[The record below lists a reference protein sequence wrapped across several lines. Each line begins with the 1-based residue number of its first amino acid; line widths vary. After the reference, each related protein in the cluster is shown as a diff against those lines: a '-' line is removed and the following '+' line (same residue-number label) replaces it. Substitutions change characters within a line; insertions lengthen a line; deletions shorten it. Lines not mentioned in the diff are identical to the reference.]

1 MKLRLRIDILLRYL
15 IPISLFYLA
24 IPYLIF
30 VVGWLKWYLAL
41 FYFLLIILSLFVCIR
56 QTECTYKNGLEEL
69 SHIYFD
75 GKILLIMVI
84 MGTLLLGISGIG
96 GFGYQDTDWLKHNA
110 ILKDLIEKPWPVIYQ
125 LDGVKLPLVYYIAFY
140 LPAALFGKFG
150 GWFFANQ
157 ILFVWSLIGLNLAIL
172 WFIVL
177 IRRAS
182 PGVLLLFIMFSGLDV
197 IGEWLIT
204 PRVAALRPEYLSY
217 LNWGHI
223 EPWAIGWQYSS
234 NTTLLFWVPHQALAG
249 WIATGILLYCILY
262 SRIKAYIILIV
273 GLTILWSPFVMIGL
287 LPYLF
292 IECLL
297 GSGPLTKRLSQYISL
312 PNLCGLG
319 LIALIGFY
327 YSSKL
332 VMAAPFSVVN
342 IPHGFSLS
350 FVPDNESKAIG
361 AILIVIFCLLEFGLY
376 SIIIIGS
383 QKDWNTESKVVFY
396 TTIACLLLLPLY
408 RIGEANDF
416 VMRAS
421 IPALFVL
428 TIFLGRIL
436 NSQSLPRFKRIIL
449 VIFILIGSVTV
460 LIELHRHILGI
471 YNAGTLENI
480 PQISQVKGI
489 DEWGFTTNKEETILV
504 QYVGN
509 PQAPFFEFMAR
520 KP

>member
-1 MKLRLRIDILLRYL
+1 MNLRLRFDILIRFL
-15 IPISLFYLA
+15 IPISLLYLA
-24 IPYLIF
+24 LPYLIF
-30 VVGWLKWYLAL
+30 VVGWLRWYLAL
-41 FYFLLIILSLFVCIR
+41 FYVILIILSLYVCIQKAESYYR
-56 QTECTYKNGLEEL
+56 QGLDKPDQ
-69 SHIYFD
+69 IYFD
-75 GKILLIMVI
+75 GKILILII
-84 MGTLLLGISGIG
+84 IIGTLLLGISGVG
-96 GFGYQDTDWLKHNA
+96 GLGYQDTDWIKHNA

-125 LDGVKLPLVYYIAFY
+125 LDGIKLPLVYYIAFY

-150 GWFFANQ
+150 GWFLANQ
-157 ILFVWSLIGLNLAIL
+157 ILFVWSLIGLILAIL
-172 WFIVL
+172 WFIVF

-182 PGVLLLFIMFSGLDV
+182 PGVLLLFIIFSGLDF

-204 PRVAALRPEYLSY
+204 PRVVALKPEYLSY

-223 EPWAIGWQYSS
+223 ESWAIGWQYSS

-262 SRIKAYIILIV
+262 SRIKTYSIFIV

-292 IECLL
+292 MECIL
-297 GSGPLTKRLSQYISL
+297 GSGPLSRRLSQYISL

-319 LIALIGFY
+319 LLAIIGFY
-327 YSSKL
+327 YSSKFIM
-332 VMAAPFSVVN
+332 VAPSSGVN

-376 SIIIIGS
+376 SIFIIGS
-383 QKDWNTESKVVFY
+383 KKEWNRGSKVVFY
-396 TTIACLLLLPLY
+396 TTLTCLSLIPLY
-408 RIGEANDF
+408 KIGGANDF

-428 TIFLGRIL
+428 AIFLGRTL
-436 NSQSLPRFKRIIL
+436 YSQSLNRFKRILLIVL
-449 VIFILIGSVTV
+449 ILIGSITV
-460 LIELHRHILGI
+460 FIEFRRHVLGI
-471 YNAGTLENI
+471 YNAETLENI
-480 PQISQVKGI
+480 PQINQVMSI
-489 DEWGFTTNKEETILV
+489 NEWDFATSKDATILL

-520 KP
+520 NP